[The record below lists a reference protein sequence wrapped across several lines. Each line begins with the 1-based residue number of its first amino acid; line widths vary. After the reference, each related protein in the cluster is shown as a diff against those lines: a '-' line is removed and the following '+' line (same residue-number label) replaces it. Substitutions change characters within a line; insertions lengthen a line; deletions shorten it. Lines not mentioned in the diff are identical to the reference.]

1 MSHPQNGALRARVR
15 RASAG
20 FALAVAAVMTT
31 AACSA
36 VHSDAVRELITLE
49 GQKITGATTEMKKF
63 RAETDERVKALRAAQ
78 ASLDTALRQQQASE
92 HVHALIFSSNQNLST
107 KSGVDAHAVTY
118 MIGQIYLSEH
128 IGLEKK
134 VRDQFEEDYRTLT
147 TLTERLATSW
157 QSIQKLH
164 GEVEA
169 FAKKSALASVDAGLL
184 KAVAEQAPGASQQ
197 LDAALKQA
205 RRVNDV
211 VDKVIGGR
219 VRGGETAQ
227 QVRSVTQD
235 LIDLVERVKK

>member
-1 MSHPQNGALRARVR
+1 MSHPPNATLRARVR
-15 RASAG
+15 QASASL
-20 FALAVAAVMTT
+20 ALAVAALTTT

-36 VHSDAVRELITLE
+36 VHSDAVRELIALE
-49 GQKITGATTEMKKF
+49 GQKITGATTEMKNF
-63 RAETDERVKALRAAQ
+63 RAETDKRVKALQAAQ
-78 ASLDTALRQQQASE
+78 ADLDTALKQQQASE

-147 TLTERLATSW
+147 TLADRLDASW

-169 FAKKSALASVDAGLL
+169 FAKKSALASVDVELL
-184 KAVAEQAPGASQQ
+184 KAVADQVPGASQQ
-197 LDAALKQA
+197 IDAALKQA
-205 RRVNDV
+205 RKVNEIL
-211 VDKVIGGR
+211 DKVLSGR
-219 VRGGETAQ
+219 VLGGEKAE
-227 QVRSVTQD
+227 QVRSVTHD
-235 LIDLVERVKK
+235 LLDLMERVKK

>member
-1 MSHPQNGALRARVR
+1 MSEPPNATLRARVR

-20 FALAVAAVMTT
+20 LALAVAALTTT

-36 VHSDAVRELITLE
+36 VHSDAVRELIALE
-49 GQKITGATTEMKKF
+49 GQKITGATTEMKSF
-63 RAETDERVKALRAAQ
+63 RAETDRRVKALQEAQ
-78 ASLDTALRQQQASE
+78 ANLDTAFKQQQASE

-134 VRDQFEEDYRTLT
+134 VRDQFDEDYRTLT
-147 TLTERLATSW
+147 TLAERLDTSW
-157 QSIQKLH
+157 RSIQMLH

-169 FAKKSALASVDAGLL
+169 FAKKTALASVDAALL

-205 RRVNDV
+205 RKVNEV
-211 VDKVIGGR
+211 LDKVLGSR
-219 VRGGETAQ
+219 VLGGEKAE